1 MSMSHE
7 SICVRPTLSYAIR
20 DPVSE
25 VILPVSV
32 TSDPDRMTGMEILS
46 QILSASVFQI
56 YSL

>member
-1 MSMSHE
+1 MRMSHE

-25 VILPVSV
+25 VILPVSM
-32 TSDPDRMTGMEILS
+32 TSDPDRMTGIEILS
-46 QILSASVFQI
+46 QTILSDFPR